1 MPLTSEQ
8 LQHLLDEPIYS
19 WDVCN
24 LLSGTVDFLAFSES
38 NLVWQRRRELQR
50 ARERANALEF
60 EPEDGHLL
68 PQAREQI
75 IESAEL
81 RFDIGLSQSV
91 RYAGLIS
98 FVTAVEWCMC
108 LFAKRLSS
116 PLPVKPKGESE
127 VVHTLNHLDGKVRYR
142 LTGEVQTLREIVI
155 IRNCIVHAAGV
166 IRSYRYEEG
175 VRKALASLNGFR
187 VFDDPILGEMVHV
200 DEHAVDALAHEAL
213 VWLPALDR
221 ECSTNGTFTK

>member
-8 LQHLLDEPIYS
+8 LQRLLDEPIYS

-98 FVTAVEWCMC
+98 FVTAVEWCIC
-108 LFAKRLSS
+108 ACSRSAFPHPFPSS
-116 PLPVKPKGESE
+116 R
-127 VVHTLNHLDGKVRYR
+127 KVRAR
-142 LTGEVQTLREIVI
+142 LCIRSI
-155 IRNCIVHAAGV
+155 ISTVRSCIV
-166 IRSYRYEEG
+166 
-175 VRKALASLNGFR
+175 
-187 VFDDPILGEMVHV
+187 
-200 DEHAVDALAHEAL
+200 
-213 VWLPALDR
+213 
-221 ECSTNGTFTK
+221 

>member
-8 LQHLLDEPIYS
+8 LQRLLDEPIYS

-127 VVHTLNHLDGKVRYR
+127 VVHTLNHLNGKVMYR
-142 LTGEVQTLREIVI
+142 LTGEVQILREIVI

-166 IRSYRYEEG
+166 IWS
-175 VRKALASLNGFR
+175 NGFR

-213 VWLPALDR
+213 IWVPALDR